1 MLKLYDLHRSGNC
14 YKIRLL
20 LSLID
25 LEYDKVSV
33 NANAGENKTPEFLKL
48 NPRGQLPVLVDD
60 GRVLWDSTAI
70 LVYLAGTYGKG
81 SWLPEDNYELAQ
93 VMQWLALE

>member
-1 MLKLYDLHRSGNC
+1 MSGPTPGNA
-14 YKIRLL
+14 
-20 LSLID
+20 
-25 LEYDKVSV
+25 VS
-33 NANAGENKTPEFLKL
+33 P
-48 NPRGQLPVLVDD
+48 PLVDD

-93 VMQWLALE
+93 VMQWLAQTG